1 MLCLPLP
8 LDWGC
13 LEVLRTALTH
23 PHGHP
28 HPKTGLLPWSL
39 TCLQKEASCLVLI
52 SDHILHAETESS
64 RRRQRGKKNRAPR
77 RPSPRARCRGEAEV
91 KAQVET
97 QVHPTCLQTA
107 SLGRASAMALG
118 VSGVTNSEGPR
129 VQARSGPWFF
139 WMDHSLLHT
148 QEVPSE
154 IPPQEVIVHW
164 GRHCP
169 GGDQHGALEGRKL
182 GLDSC

>member
-1 MLCLPLP
+1 M
-8 LDWGC
+8 
-13 LEVLRTALTH
+13 
-23 PHGHP
+23 
-28 HPKTGLLPWSL
+28 
-39 TCLQKEASCLVLI
+39 
-52 SDHILHAETESS
+52 
-64 RRRQRGKKNRAPR
+64 
-77 RPSPRARCRGEAEV
+77 

-97 QVHPTCLQTA
+97 QVHPTCLQIA

-118 VSGVTNSEGPR
+118 VPGVTNSEEPR

-154 IPPQEVIVHW
+154 IPPQEAIVHW

-169 GGDQHGALEGRKL
+169 GGDQHCALEGRKL
-182 GLDSC
+182 GLDSCQAFRQRTPRSLRQTRVRGRCDFDEGFPVTNTKWKIL